1 MYKQNK
7 ILALIIARK
16 NSTRLKNKNL
26 QKIKGRK
33 CVEWTFIASK
43 KSKYIDKVFLSTDSK
58 EIINNAK
65 KYNIDVP
72 FIRPKLISKRN
83 TSVKNVIN
91 HFITKVGFKNLRSAY
106 LILLQSSSPN
116 RSEKNIDEAI
126 EKFFKNKKFENDTLV
141 SVKKLSHKYWW
152 LKQSNG
158 VLIKSVFK
166 KKDTDLKNFLLIPN
180 GAIYISAIKKNINFY
195 GRRTL
200 YYVMDSYSSIDI
212 DLKEDLYKARNAKRR
227 Y

>member
-1 MYKQNK
+1 MYKKNK

-26 QKIKGRK
+26 QKIKGRR

-58 EIINNAK
+58 EIINIAK

-72 FIRPKLISKRN
+72 FIRPKLISKRH

-91 HFITKVGFKNLRSAY
+91 HFINKVGFKNLKSTY
-106 LILLQSSSPN
+106 LILLQSTSPN

-126 EKFFKNKKFENDTLV
+126 EKFFKNKKFKSDTLV
-141 SVKKLSHKYWW
+141 SVKKMNHKYWW
-152 LKQSNG
+152 LKQSYG
-158 VLIKSVFK
+158 DLIKSVFK
-166 KKDTDLKNFLLIPN
+166 KKDTGLKNFLFIPN
-180 GAIYISAIKKNINFY
+180 GAIYISALKKNINFY
-195 GRRTL
+195 GKRTL
-200 YYVMDSYSSIDI
+200 YYIMDSYSSIDI
-212 DLKEDLYKARNAKRR
+212 DLKQDLYKARIAKRK